1 MWAAILAGRHLTVPE
16 HPQAEGEARLSADGA
31 VGSEQRLPLPAPVVE
46 SSPEGAALLGRAYWR
61 EVERSTRGLVRP
73 AEHSG
78 GLDLRFC
85 NRVRL
90 LRFGRPELEA
100 TGDTVT
106 CRYPIVGGL
115 LARAPGGSISF
126 TQRSGGGAEPE
137 LSSTI
142 AGFHPRLAARPGRPD
157 WTGALYAHVQARIH
171 RAVGRRYFER
181 LLREGLP

>member
-1 MWAAILAGRHLTVPE
+1 MLAQMTSTDPE
-16 HPQAEGEARLSADGA
+16 HPHVDGEARLAADGA
-31 VGSEQRLPLPAPVVE
+31 VGSEQRLPLEAAVVE
-46 SSPEGAALLGRAYWR
+46 HSTEGAARLGRAYWR
-61 EVERSTRGLVRP
+61 EVERATRGLVRP
-73 AEHSG
+73 AEHDT
-78 GLDLRFC
+78 GLDLRLV

-90 LRFGRPELEA
+90 LRFGPPELEA
-100 TGDTVT
+100 SGDTVT

-115 LARAPGGSISF
+115 LARAPGGWISF
-126 TQRSGGGAEPE
+126 AQRAGAQPE

-181 LLREGLP
+181 LRREGLQ